1 MDVSGAFGV
10 VGDKVRG
17 ELKGG
22 DIEGSEHEMIQKVV
36 IMPCSSLMK
45 SSNID
50 SVVVN
55 VIIRLMSAGLLDG
68 SKT

>member
-22 DIEGSEHEMIQKVV
+22 DIEGSEHALQQLNEVFKH
-36 IMPCSSLMK
+36 
-45 SSNID
+45 
-50 SVVVN
+50 
-55 VIIRLMSAGLLDG
+55 RLCGCKCDHQTYVG
-68 SKT
+68 RVT